1 MIDID
6 YSFSTLEKR
15 RAAERERTRARVS
28 SLEILIAGK
37 KKRGRTAETEY
48 WSDTFSKADHS
59 H

>member
-28 SLEILIAGK
+28 SLEILIASK
-37 KKRGRTAETEY
+37 KKRGRTA
-48 WSDTFSKADHS
+48 
-59 H
+59 